1 MSADEARARSLVA
14 RLEGAPEGA
23 AIVGRMP
30 AGAARVCF
38 GKVPVSAVTPEG
50 VVLLEVSLA
59 DAEAAARLG
68 HLLLHVVEGSPAP
81 RAGEADCDA
90 AVRRALGAEAA
101 ALGLE
106 LRLRRALGVEAPA
119 MRYEFEEGFWGA
131 APGDREALV
140 LAYLEAHPH
149 GGPGVD
155 ALAEGYRR
163 RCLGR

>member
-1 MSADEARARSLVA
+1 MRADEPRARGLVA
-14 RLEGAPEGA
+14 LLEGAPEGA
-23 AIVGRMP
+23 AIAGRVS

-38 GKVPVSAVTPEG
+38 GQVPVSAVTPEG
-50 VVLLEVSLA
+50 VVLLEATLA

-81 RAGEADCDA
+81 RAGEPDCEA
-90 AVRRALGAEAA
+90 AVRRALAAEAR
-101 ALGLE
+101 ALAME
-106 LRLRRALGVEAPA
+106 LRLRRALGVTAPA
-119 MRYEFEEGFWGA
+119 LRYEFEEDFWRA
-131 APGDREALV
+131 APGEREGVV

-163 RCLGR
+163 RCRER